1 MDILPDLIVLFI
13 AVLATYVAARVWHY
27 AASRPSAPQVDV
39 RNRAQTLN
47 KAIRAIN
54 EHDDIWVKLSQV
66 QLAIDAAKDLNGSE
80 LPYKLPQLEEMRVAL
95 HNDALRFKLN
105 KMLTSLRKAANNQD
119 KLVLGQEMLS
129 FLDDERKKQAA
140 DRRLVAHYETVI
152 EEYVEQLEHA
162 AMPTEELEDE
172 SYHDYVS
179 DFLDTHSSLLD
190 FSLDNDIPE
199 GVRFFDRTEIAASA
213 TCGQDELSVA
223 FEIEG
228 QTIDPDEIDNAF
240 GKALLQT
247 IYQSVHR
254 RVGPTRCPRHG
265 TAPGIVVRG
274 NSLSE
279 LSWQTPGCCQQLRDA
294 IGAKLHN
301 H

>member
-13 AVLATYVAARVWHY
+13 AVAATYVAARVWHY
-27 AASRPSAPQVDV
+27 ATSRPSVPQVDV
-39 RNRAQTLN
+39 RDRTQTLN
-47 KAIRAIN
+47 NAIRAIN

-66 QLAIDAAKDLNGSE
+66 QLAIEAAKDLKGPK

-95 HNDALRFKLN
+95 YNDAMRFKLN
-105 KMLTSLRKAANNQD
+105 KMLDNLRKTADNKD
-119 KLVLGQEMLS
+119 KLTLGEEMLN

-140 DRRLVAHYETVI
+140 DPRLIAHYEAVI
-152 EEYVEQLEHA
+152 EEHVEQLEHA

-172 SYHDYVS
+172 SYHNYVS
-179 DFLDTHSSLLD
+179 EFLDAHNSLLD

-199 GVRFFDRTEIAASA
+199 GVRFFDRTEIATSA
-213 TCGQDELSVA
+213 TCGQDELGVV
-223 FEIEG
+223 FEIEDH
-228 QTIDPDEIDNAF
+228 TIDPDELNNTF
-240 GKALLQT
+240 GQALLQT
-247 IYQSVHR
+247 IYRSVHR

-294 IGAKLHN
+294 VGAKLHN

>member
-1 MDILPDLIVLFI
+1 
-13 AVLATYVAARVWHY
+13 
-27 AASRPSAPQVDV
+27 
-39 RNRAQTLN
+39 
-47 KAIRAIN
+47 
-54 EHDDIWVKLSQV
+54 
-66 QLAIDAAKDLNGSE
+66 
-80 LPYKLPQLEEMRVAL
+80 
-95 HNDALRFKLN
+95 LN
-105 KMLTSLRKAANNQD
+105 KMLDNLRKTADNKD
-119 KLVLGQEMLS
+119 KLALGQEMLN

-140 DRRLVAHYETVI
+140 DPRLIAHYEAVI
-152 EEYVEQLEHA
+152 EEHVEQLEHA

-172 SYHDYVS
+172 SYHNYVS
-179 DFLDTHSSLLD
+179 EFLDTHNSLLD

-213 TCGQDELSVA
+213 TCGQDELSVV
-223 FEIEG
+223 FEIEDH
-228 QTIDPDEIDNAF
+228 TIAPDELDNAF

-247 IYQSVHR
+247 IYRSVHR

-274 NSLSE
+274 NSLSG

-294 IGAKLHN
+294 VGAKLHN

>member
-1 MDILPDLIVLFI
+1 MDILPDLMALCI
-13 AVLATYVAARVWHY
+13 AVVATYVAARVWRY
-27 AASRPSAPQVDV
+27 LTSRPSAPQVDV
-39 RNRAQTLN
+39 RDRKQTLSN
-47 KAIRAIN
+47 AIRAIN

-66 QLAIDAAKDLNGSE
+66 QRAIEAAKDLDEPE
-80 LPYKLPQLEEMRVAL
+80 LPYKLPQLEEMRIAL

-105 KMLTSLRKAANNQD
+105 KMLTSLRKAADNKY
-119 KLVLGQEMLS
+119 KLAIGQEMLG
-129 FLDDERKKQAA
+129 FLEDERKKQAA
-140 DRRLVAHYETVI
+140 DPRLIAHYATTI
-152 EEYVEQLEHA
+152 EEHVEQLEHA

-172 SYHDYVS
+172 SYHNHVNE
-179 DFLDTHSSLLD
+179 FLDTHSSLLD

-213 TCGQDELSVA
+213 TCGQHELSVV
-223 FEIEG
+223 FEIG
-228 QTIDPDEIDNAF
+228 SHTIDPGELDNAW

-254 RVGPTRCPRHG
+254 RVGEIRCPRHE

-294 IGAKLHN
+294 VGVKLHN

>member
-1 MDILPDLIVLFI
+1 LDILPDLLVLFI
-13 AVLATYVAARVWHY
+13 SVGATYLLARVWHY
-27 AASRPSAPQVDV
+27 ATSRPAAPQVDV
-39 RNRAQTLN
+39 RDRTQTLN
-47 KAIRAIN
+47 KAIDAIN
-54 EHDDIWVKLSQV
+54 EHDDIRVKLSQV
-66 QLAIDAAKDLNGSE
+66 QRAIEAAKNLNESE

-95 HNDALRFKLN
+95 HNDAMRFKLN
-105 KMLTSLRKAANNQD
+105 KMLDSLRKTVDNKD
-119 KLVLGQEMLS
+119 KLALGQEMLT
-129 FLDDERKKQAA
+129 FLDDESKNQAA
-140 DRRLVAHYETVI
+140 DPRLIVHYKAVM
-152 EEYVEQLEHA
+152 EEHVEQLERA

-172 SYHDYVS
+172 SYHNYVS
-179 DFLDTHSSLLD
+179 EFLDTHTSLLD

-213 TCGQDELSVA
+213 TCGQDELSVV

-228 QTIDPDEIDNAF
+228 HTVDPDELDNAF

-247 IYQSVHR
+247 IYQSISR

-279 LSWQTPGCCQQLRDA
+279 LSWQTPSCCQQLRDA
-294 IGAKLHN
+294 VGAKLHN

>member
-1 MDILPDLIVLFI
+1 MGILPDLVVLFI
-13 AVLATYVAARVWHY
+13 AVVATYVAARVWHY
-27 AASRPSAPQVDV
+27 AASRPSAPRVDV
-39 RNRAQTLN
+39 RDRTQTLN
-47 KAIRAIN
+47 NAIRAIN

-66 QLAIDAAKDLNGSE
+66 QRAIEAAKDLNESE

-95 HNDALRFKLN
+95 HNDAMRFKLN
-105 KMLTSLRKAANNQD
+105 KMLDSLRKAADNKN
-119 KLVLGQEMLS
+119 KLALGQDMLQ
-129 FLDDERKKQAA
+129 FLEDERKKQAA
-140 DRRLVAHYETVI
+140 DQRLITHYEATI
-152 EEYVEQLEHA
+152 EEHVEQLEHA

-172 SYHDYVS
+172 SYHNYVS
-179 DFLDTHSSLLD
+179 EFLDTHNSLLD

-199 GVRFFDRTEIAASA
+199 GVRFFDRTEIAALA
-213 TCGQDELSVA
+213 TCGQEELSVI

-228 QTIDPDEIDNAF
+228 HLINPDELDNAF

-254 RVGPTRCPRHG
+254 RVGEIRCPRHE

-294 IGAKLHN
+294 VGTKLHN